1 MTIESPGEFWKDYEL
16 VDSGNFEK
24 LERFGKYYLSR
35 PEPKALWDK
44 TLSDDEW
51 KRLTHTRFKPGA
63 GFARAG
69 KEDSGTWERLK
80 KIVERVRE
88 GRNIHIH
95 LDLIAGLPCYSL
107 KMLENDMARLI
118 RMNVGEI
125 QLELL
130 KLLPGT
136 AFRNEH
142 AGYGLKFSP
151 LPPYEVLGSDCMGF
165 QDLVTAKA
173 YSKILDYWYNDPCWK
188 DFFRNAVLQHHELK
202 PRCVHAYEGQCCVR
216 VYRVYLRPGVL
227 GA

>member
-80 KIVERVRE
+80 KMGKWLKRYGESIYGTRGGDIPPHDWGVTTRKGNILYVHILDLGDDALYLPLDSKVVSARCLNDGSQVEYDVIKGKGILLHINGIPYDTDRIVE
-88 GRNIHIH
+88 
-95 LDLIAGLPCYSL
+95 L
-107 KMLENDMARLI
+107 
-118 RMNVGEI
+118 
-125 QLELL
+125 
-130 KLLPGT
+130 T
-136 AFRNEH
+136 
-142 AGYGLKFSP
+142 
-151 LPPYEVLGSDCMGF
+151 
-165 QDLVTAKA
+165 
-173 YSKILDYWYNDPCWK
+173 
-188 DFFRNAVLQHHELK
+188 
-202 PRCVHAYEGQCCVR
+202 
-216 VYRVYLRPGVL
+216 LR
-227 GA
+227 